1 MTTIRDVGE
10 LERTRGTLLRIGTV
24 SEVDAATARVRV
36 RLDEVP
42 TALLP
47 VLNPRH
53 GADRVHWLP
62 SVGEQVMLFA
72 PDGEPSNGVVLGGV
86 AQTAHPAP
94 RRGSQHATVYR
105 DTAVQQYDPA
115 TGVYHIELPADGP
128 AGEPMIVL
136 TAPTILL
143 RTNRLRKAPY
153 TRTFTD
159 QPQVLD
165 EDYVEPSVVGSP
177 CC

>member
-1 MTTIRDVGE
+1 MTAIRSQSE
-10 LERTRGTLLRIGTV
+10 LERTRNQMLRLGTV
-24 SEVDAATARVRV
+24 AEVDAATARVRV
-36 RLDEVP
+36 RLDDVP

-47 VLNPRH
+47 VINQRH

-62 SVGEQVMLFA
+62 SVGEQVMVFC
-72 PDGEPSNGVVLGGV
+72 PDGEPSNGCVLGGV

-94 RRGSQHATVYR
+94 RQGDQHATVYR

-115 TGVYHIELPADGP
+115 TGVYHIELPEDGLL
-128 AGEPMIVL
+128 VL

-143 RTNRLRKAPY
+143 RADRVLKRDY
-153 TRTFTD
+153 ERTFTD

-165 EDYVEPSVVGSP
+165 DDYDEPSASGSP